1 MSLCYQIRYILY
13 LSNNDTEDGNRMNKE
28 FDFLYDCIV
37 DYRQLND
44 TTQKRITLS
53 EPFTKRF
60 CRFCG
65 KSTDEVSFR
74 DNTHVISETLGNKR
88 LFSNYECSRCNK
100 EIFGSKFEDA
110 LGKYVLP
117 LKLISE
123 VYGKKTSLTDKDVR
137 TGHRIEYRKNDPI
150 LPEFDGSARKLIIDR
165 TDEKRVTVDN
175 NEMTIEY
182 KRQKY
187 NPVDLYYALLK
198 MALTLVPF
206 LELERFMVTLA
217 VFQAGGHEIEIDRGV
232 MEFQPGFDPFNG
244 TNVQLFRHKQ
254 KQLVD
259 SNYPYM
265 VFKVSFG
272 NFSIQIPVLT
282 TEEFNQRK
290 QSFMFQRSFEDSI
303 IRKVDFENMEPYY
316 TAVFSVLQKELDE
329 DQKRMLE
336 EALKKNGYLN

>member
-1 MSLCYQIRYILY
+1 
-13 LSNNDTEDGNRMNKE
+13 MNEE
-28 FDFLYDCIV
+28 FDLLYDCIV
-37 DYRQLND
+37 NFRRLND
-44 TTQKRITLS
+44 TTQERIVLS
-53 EPFTKRF
+53 EPLTKQF
-60 CRFCG
+60 CRFCM
-65 KSTDEVSFR
+65 KSADEVSFR
-74 DNTHVISETLGNKR
+74 DNTHIISETLGNKR
-88 LFSNYECSRCNK
+88 LFSKYECSRCNK

-123 VYGKKTSLTDKDVR
+123 VYGKKTSLTDKDMR

-150 LPEFDGSARKLIIDR
+150 LPEFDGNARKLIIDR

-175 NEMTIEY
+175 NEMKIQY

-187 NPVDLYYALLK
+187 NPIDVYYALLK

-206 LELERFMVTLA
+206 LELERLLDTLA
-217 VFQAGGHEIEIDRGV
+217 AFQAGGHEIEIDRGV
-232 MEFQPGFDPFNG
+232 VEFQSGIDPFNG
-244 TNVQLFRHKQ
+244 TNAQLFRRKQ
-254 KQLVD
+254 EQPLD
-259 SNYPYM
+259 TSYPYM

-290 QSFMFQRSFEDSI
+290 QSFMFQRSFEDST
-303 IRKVDFENMEPYY
+303 IRVVDFENMEPYF
-316 TAVFSVLQKELDE
+316 TAVFSVLQRELDE